1 MLSES
6 VLFFTYKL
14 SFTSNKCISTII
26 HLFTLSFC
34 RYVLWCH
41 SSLWFIY
48 VTLMMI
54 TCIFLICPNCNP
66 GTNYKVASQLATISG
81 FTWSISHAPKESVRS
96 TASGSVIFIFSFG
109 LLPFPWECS
118 SPLKS
123 TQIHLARHCCCFLW
137 LILVHGFPRVLLQTR
152 ESNYCIFTVA
162 MFSVLFTS

>member
-14 SFTSNKCISTII
+14 SFTLNKCISTII
-26 HLFTLSFC
+26 HLFTFSFC

-54 TCIFLICPNCNP
+54 TCIFLICPNCNS

-96 TASGSVIFIFSFG
+96 TASGSGIFIFSFG
-109 LLPFPWECS
+109 LLP
-118 SPLKS
+118 KS

-137 LILVHGFPRVLLQTR
+137 LILVHGFPHVLLQTR
-152 ESNYCIFTVA
+152 ESNDCIFTVA
-162 MFSVLFTS
+162 LLSVLFTS

>member
-14 SFTSNKCISTII
+14 PFTSNKCISTII

-54 TCIFLICPNCNP
+54 TCIFLICPNCNS

-123 TQIHLARHCCCFLW
+123 TQIHSNPLSPALLLLPLADTGAW
-137 LILVHGFPRVLLQTR
+137 
-152 ESNYCIFTVA
+152 
-162 MFSVLFTS
+162 FSPCSIAN